1 MVRFLKRSYIYL
13 VFAFL
18 YMPIAVLM
26 VYSFNDSR
34 SRGDVGG
41 FTLRWYV
48 ELFQDRTIMSSLYST
63 LLSA

>member
-34 SRGDVGG
+34 SRGVWGG
-41 FTLRWYV
+41 FTLRWY
-48 ELFQDRTIMSSLYST
+48 LCFQNASAKCSRQ
-63 LLSA
+63 LS